1 MKPADWFAFVLL
13 SALWGASFLFIRVA
27 APAFGPAFLM
37 DVRVWLAGLSMLLFT
52 TLTGKRISF
61 RGRVKSLLLLGALNA
76 GVPFTLIAAA
86 ELEIPASLT
95 AMIIGTTPML
105 TAVAAS
111 LLGEEE
117 MTFGKTVAL
126 LAGLAGVGVL
136 VGWTPIPLTFDSLL
150 AAGVAFLAACCYA
163 LGGIY
168 VSRKFQGVP
177 ALTMAIGQQLGAGVI
192 LLPLA
197 LFRLPRA
204 APPAEAVWAL
214 LALTFFSTVLAYLCY
229 FRLIRNAGPTTTLSV
244 NFLIPVFSLVGG
256 VLWLGETVGWGTWVG
271 LALVS
276 LSLMFVTK
284 SGDGGRRKSGTEKR
298 ALLR

>member
-27 APAFGPAFLM
+27 APAFGPVFLM
-37 DVRVWLAGLSMLLFT
+37 DVRVWLAGLSMLLFAT
-52 TLTGKRISF
+52 ITGKRISF
-61 RGRVKSLLLLGALNA
+61 RGRVKSFLFLGALNA
-76 GVPFTLIAAA
+76 GVPFTLIAEA
-86 ELEIPASLT
+86 EMEIPASPT

-111 LLGEEE
+111 FLGEEG
-117 MTFGKTVAL
+117 MTFRKTVAL

-136 VGWTPIPLTFDSLL
+136 VGWTPIPLTSETLL
-150 AAGVAFLAACCYA
+150 AVGVAFLAACCYA

-168 VSRKFQGVP
+168 VSRKFQDFP
-177 ALTMAIGQQLGAGVI
+177 AFTMAVGQQLGAGVI

-197 LFRLPRA
+197 LLRLPRE

-214 LALTFFSTVLAYLCY
+214 LALAFFSTVLAYLCY

-244 NFLIPVFSLVGG
+244 NFLIPVFSLAGG
-256 VLWLGETVGWGTWVG
+256 VLWLDETVSWGTWGG

-276 LSLMFVTK
+276 LSLFFVTK
-284 SGDGGRRKSGTEKR
+284 GGNGGRRRSGMEKR
-298 ALLR
+298 PLLR